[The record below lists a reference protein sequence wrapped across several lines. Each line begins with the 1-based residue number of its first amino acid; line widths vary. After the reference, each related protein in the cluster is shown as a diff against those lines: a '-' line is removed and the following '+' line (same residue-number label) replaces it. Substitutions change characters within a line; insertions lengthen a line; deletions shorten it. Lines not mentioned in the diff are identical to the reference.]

1 MGKKGDDYT
10 AGPDSMFEGS
20 ERSEG
25 STSSA
30 SGTEG
35 SSGHGAGGEMEK
47 ETKVMLLSRLAVGT
61 ILMITAVAA
70 GVTTFL
76 VTSREQLRDFQVQV
90 RTTGVCNVVVS
101 VCHYLLWRSFIGRLP
116 CILYSSMK

>member
-90 RTTGVCNVVVS
+90 RAAIAVKFCIVYHCLVW
-101 VCHYLLWRSFIGRLP
+101 HSFIWLSP
-116 CILYSSMK
+116 MHNV